1 MDDSKEG
8 VLLIATTMV
17 VLVAFSLT
25 VLAVMLIYRKRKVE
39 HLHEI
44 SRMNEN
50 FARELL
56 EAQLEVQ
63 RQTMQYIGRE
73 IHDNVGQQL
82 TLASLY
88 TQQLDSQD
96 MHTMHQIA
104 SIARILDGSLAD
116 LRNLSRSLTDSA
128 IGENDLDQLISLE
141 CTKVRS
147 AKVCDVN
154 FRCSTS
160 PITSSDSVKN
170 FVLRILQ
177 EFVQN
182 SLKHSKCTTISV
194 DLSAHSDGVTLT
206 AADNGKGF
214 TEPHDHAGSGLANM
228 KKRAAMIGAEI
239 SIQSVQEEGTRLQ
252 LFIPS
257 QQLMYNHATQYRH
270 RG

>member
-39 HLHEI
+39 HIHEI
-44 SRMNEN
+44 SRMNEK

-88 TQQLDSQD
+88 TQQLDSRD
-96 MHTMHQIA
+96 VRTSTQIE
-104 SIARILDGSLAD
+104 SIGKIIDESLAD
-116 LRNLSRSLTDSA
+116 LRNLSRSLTNSA
-128 IGENDLDQLISLE
+128 VGENDLDKLIDLE

-147 AKVCDVN
+147 AKVCEVT
-154 FRCSTS
+154 FRCSAAR
-160 PITSSDSVKN
+160 IESSDSVKS

-182 SLKHSKCTTISV
+182 SLKHSKCTAIFV
-194 DLSAHSDGVTLT
+194 ELSARSEGVMLT
-206 AADNGKGF
+206 AIDNGKGF
-214 TEPHDHAGSGLANM
+214 SGLNNPGGSGLANM
-228 KKRAAMIGAEI
+228 KERAAMMGADINIE
-239 SIQSVQEEGTRLQ
+239 SAEDAGTRLQ
-252 LFIPS
+252 LFIPT
-257 QQLMYNHATQYRH
+257 QQLMFNHATQYRH